1 MNCWFGLP
9 QVIYDTKVGM
19 ASQSGVAFFS
29 LTQAEYAA
37 GSFRSQVSIVAFVSV
52 FLIMTILSLMK
63 VLESNMSASVRVTSR
78 TDNVAGVKLP
88 VFGQYETGAAESNE
102 NLGLI

>member
-1 MNCWFGLP
+1 
-9 QVIYDTKVGM
+9 M

-37 GSFRSQVSIVAFVSV
+37 GSFRSQVSIVAFVCV
-52 FLIMTILSLMK
+52 CLMTILSFMK

>member
-37 GSFRSQVSIVAFVSV
+37 GSFRSQVSIVAFVFV
-52 FLIMTILSLMK
+52 FLMTILSFMK

>member
-1 MNCWFGLP
+1 
-9 QVIYDTKVGM
+9 M

-37 GSFRSQVSIVAFVSV
+37 GSFRSQVSIVAFVCV
-52 FLIMTILSLMK
+52 FLTTILSFMK

-102 NLGLI
+102 NLGFIQVLCYSNHSDILIILFL